1 MFAQIL
7 RSKCLYLKKISK
19 VMDKVVQRKSVMKMR
34 TATATAICE
43 NEGNM
48 PLKADILTFKTVESK
63 METVTVNNSMVYRF
77 IKRTSDIILSLLALI
92 ILSPVFLVT
101 AIAIKME
108 DGEPVIFTQDRS
120 GLNGKV
126 FKMYKFRSMVK
137 NAPELHKQLLEK
149 NELDGPAFKM
159 KDDPRITKV
168 GKVIRRTSI
177 DELPQLIN
185 ILKGE
190 MSIVGPRPLPVYETE
205 ELDAYQQ
212 QRLNVKPGLTCY
224 WQVNGRNDIG
234 FDEWMD
240 LDMRYIREA
249 SVWTDV
255 KLIFMT
261 FRAVFSGEG
270 AV

>member
-1 MFAQIL
+1 MDAKAVVIGLDERHHMIEHDVSTTEQKASANIL
-7 RSKCLYLKKISK
+7 KIK
-19 VMDKVVQRKSVMKMR
+19 
-34 TATATAICE
+34 TADGKIE
-43 NEGNM
+43 
-48 PLKADILTFKTVESK
+48 TVEVNQSK
-63 METVTVNNSMVYRF
+63 GYR
-77 IKRTSDIILSLLALI
+77 IVKRFFDIVLSLIALVV
-92 ILSPVFLVT
+92 LSPVFLIT

-120 GLNGKV
+120 GLNGSV

-137 NAPELHKQLLEK
+137 NAPELHKDLLAQ

-168 GKVIRRTSI
+168 GTFIRKTSI
-177 DELPQLIN
+177 DELPQLLN
-185 ILKGE
+185 IIKGE

-205 ELDAYQQ
+205 ELDTYQR
-212 QRLNVKPGLTCY
+212 QRLCVKPGLTCY

-261 FRAVFSGEG
+261 FKAVFSGEG